1 MKGLSQ
7 MEASKCSDIG
17 SLSFWTFDGVI
28 KHQSS
33 KVCCLILNFDDVV
46 EWAV

>member
-7 MEASKCSDIG
+7 MEASKFLDTG
-17 SLSFWTFDGVI
+17 SLSFWTFDGVM
-28 KHQSS
+28 KHQYS

-46 EWAV
+46 ESAV